1 VSSAKE
7 GTLILLFAYAYGWR
21 AFVQRANFQTIWL
34 AGPAMLALFTSA
46 CYVSSDSSGSV
57 EQNSQT
63 VELKGAKSVQAQIEM
78 GAGELIVRGGAAQLM
93 DADFRY
99 RARDGKPE
107 VQYGVNGSRGTLDVR
122 QPSHHSIGGNDKNR
136 WEVRLN
142 EDVPLDITVK
152 MGAGE
157 GRLDLG
163 NTALH
168 SLDVEIGAGEMKV
181 DLTGHPRGDI
191 DVRIHGGVGEATVRL
206 PRRARLDVEAHG
218 GIGEISARGMTKRG
232 DRWVNEPTGAADAT
246 IHVSVNGGIGQI
258 NLICE

>member
-1 VSSAKE
+1 MKR
-7 GTLILLFAYAYGWR
+7 TK
-21 AFVQRANFQTIWL
+21 FQTIAL
-34 AGPAMLALFTSA
+34 AAGTAALALLTPA
-46 CYVSSDSSGSV
+46 CYVSTEGSGMVERDSR
-57 EQNSQT
+57 T
-63 VELKGAKSVQAQIEM
+63 VDLKGAKSVQVQVDM
-78 GAGELIVRGGAAQLM
+78 GAGELIMRGGAAQLL

-107 VQYGVNGSRGTLDVR
+107 VQYDVSGTHGTLTVR
-122 QPSHHSIGGNDKNR
+122 QPSHHTLGNNDKNQ
-136 WEVRLN
+136 WELRLN
-142 EDVPLDITVK
+142 EDVPMDIRVK

-181 DLTGHPRGDI
+181 DLTGHPHGDI
-191 DVRIHGGVGEATVRL
+191 DVRVHGGVGEATIRL

-218 GIGEISARGMTKRG
+218 GIGEISARGLDKRG
-232 DRWVNEPTGAADAT
+232 DRWVNEPSGETDAT

>member
-1 VSSAKE
+1 VNRIKFQSSFQA
-7 GTLILLFAYAYGWR
+7 GALLAVTA
-21 AFVQRANFQTIWL
+21 T
-34 AGPAMLALFTSA
+34 LALLAPA
-46 CYVSSDSSGSV
+46 CYVSSEGSGSV
-57 EQNSQT
+57 ERDSRT
-63 VELKGAKSVQAQIEM
+63 VDLKGAKSVQVQIEM
-78 GAGELIVRGGAAQLM
+78 GAGELVMRGGAAQLM

-107 VQYGVNGSRGTLDVR
+107 LQYDVSGARGTLTVR
-122 QPSHHSIGGNDKNR
+122 QPSHHTIGNNDKNR
-136 WEVRLN
+136 WELRLN
-142 EDVPLDITVK
+142 EDVPIDIRVK

-181 DLTGHPRGDI
+181 DLTGHPHGDI
-191 DVRIHGGVGEATVRL
+191 DVRVHGGVGEATVRL
-206 PRRARLDVEAHG
+206 PKRARLDVEAHG
-218 GIGEISARGMTKRG
+218 GIGEISARGLDKRG
-232 DRWVNEPTGAADAT
+232 DRWVNEPSGEVDAT

>member
-1 VSSAKE
+1 MNRAK
-7 GTLILLFAYAYGWR
+7 
-21 AFVQRANFQTIWL
+21 FQTLLLTGTAALTLL
-34 AGPAMLALFTSA
+34 APA
-46 CYVSSDSSGSV
+46 CYVSTDGSGTV
-57 EQNSQT
+57 ERASRT
-63 VELKGAKSVQAQIEM
+63 VELKGAKSVQVQIDM
-78 GAGELIVRGGAAQLM
+78 GAGELTMHGGAAQLM

-99 RARDGKPE
+99 RSRDGKPE
-107 VQYGVNGSRGTLDVR
+107 VQYDVSGARGMLEVR
-122 QPSHHSIGGNDKNR
+122 QPKQHTIGNNDKNHWDLR
-136 WEVRLN
+136 MN
-142 EDVPLDITVK
+142 EDVPLDIKVK

-191 DVRIHGGVGEATVRL
+191 DVRVHGGVGEATVRL
-206 PRRARLDVEAHG
+206 PKRARLDVEAHG

-232 DRWVNEPTGAADAT
+232 DRWVNEPEGETDAT

>member
-1 VSSAKE
+1 MNRAK
-7 GTLILLFAYAYGWR
+7 I
-21 AFVQRANFQTIWL
+21 QTMVLL
-34 AGPAMLALFTSA
+34 AGTATLALLTPA
-46 CYVSSDSSGSV
+46 CYVSSGGSGIV
-57 EQNSQT
+57 ERDSQT
-63 VELKGAKSVQAQIEM
+63 VDLKSAKSVQVQIEM
-78 GAGELIVRGGAAQLM
+78 GAGDLIVRGGAAQLM

-99 RARDGKPE
+99 RVRDGKPE
-107 VQYGVNGSRGTLDVR
+107 VQYDVSGSRGTLTVR
-122 QPSHHSIGGNDKNR
+122 QPSHHTIGNNDKNQ
-136 WEVRLN
+136 WELRLN
-142 EDVPLDITVK
+142 EDVPMDIRVK

-181 DLTGHPRGDI
+181 DLTGHPHGDM
-191 DVRIHGGVGEATVRL
+191 DVRVHGGVGEATIRL

-218 GIGEISARGMTKRG
+218 GIGEISARGLTKRG
-232 DRWVNEPTGAADAT
+232 DRWVNEPSGETDAT